1 MGLINKYNEENF
13 RNKVRSSNHAIFE
26 KYDELVNTPE
36 DDYTKVSNSNIK
48 NFSTQT
54 QHIERRVGIPTAATI
69 EIEGEGNIDYT
80 IPNVGS
86 QDKINLLP
94 LITPQDD
101 GNLMGPDGF
110 LYKDL
115 IKFKISVIN
124 PIDPEDTRVLLFRA
138 LLEDLGDDY
147 TGGWNSY
154 KYNGRAEKFWT
165 YNEFDRKI
173 NFSFKIAAQ
182 SRQEITPLYQK
193 LNYLVAQTAPEY
205 SGNKKRMRGKFNR
218 ITIGEWINDIPGF
231 FTGINLKWSKSY
243 PWEINLEEGGVT
255 QHPHVLD
262 VSCQFQPIH
271 DFAPENR
278 EFDLAA
284 APFILPGIENV
295 KKGQVDP
302 PSTSPEEG
310 TPIVNTPSEIY
321 NPDPFIIQPFIAEPD
336 NTRVAMPQEPQF
348 YADFPINNSVGSR
361 GNGGF
366 AGGDFGGGSAG
377 SDF

>member
-1 MGLINKYNEENF
+1 MGLINKYNEEDF
-13 RNKVRSSNHAIFE
+13 KNKVRGSNHAIFE
-26 KYDELVNTPE
+26 KYDSLENKA
-36 DDYTKVSNSNIK
+36 DYTNVDNIK
-48 NFSTQT
+48 SFSTEEQR
-54 QHIERRVGIPTAATI
+54 IETRIGTPIATSI
-69 EIEGEGNIDYT
+69 DLIGEGNIDYT
-80 IPNVGS
+80 VTNVGA

-94 LITPQDD
+94 ILTPDDD
-101 GNLMGPDGF
+101 GGLVSSDGF
-110 LYKDL
+110 KYQDL

-124 PIDPEDTRVLLFRA
+124 PIDPDDVRVLLFRA

-154 KYNGRAEKFWT
+154 KYNGRAEKFYT

-205 SGNKKRMRGKFNR
+205 SENVKRMRGKFNR

-278 EFDLAA
+278 AFDMSA

-295 KKGQVDP
+295 KKGQVDT
-302 PSTSPEEG
+302 PSTSPKEG

-321 NPDPFIIQPFIAEPD
+321 NPDPFTIQPFIAEPD

-348 YADFPINNSVGSR
+348 YPNFPMNNSNGT

-366 AGGDFGGGSAG
+366 TGTIGDGYGGGGAG

>member
-1 MGLINKYNEENF
+1 MGLINKYNEEDF
-13 RNKVRSSNHAIFE
+13 KNKVRSSNHAVFE
-26 KYDELVNTPE
+26 KYDSLQNKS
-36 DDYTKVSNSNIK
+36 DYTSVNNLKL
-48 NFSTQT
+48 FSTGD
-54 QHIERRVGIPTAATI
+54 QHIETRIGVPTAVPVDLI
-69 EIEGEGNIDYT
+69 GDGNIDYT
-80 IPNVGS
+80 VTNIGA

-94 LITPQDD
+94 ILTPDDD
-101 GNLMGPDGF
+101 GGLVSSDGF
-110 LYKDL
+110 KYQDL
-115 IKFKISVIN
+115 IKFKISVVN
-124 PIDPEDTRVLLFRA
+124 PIDPDDVRVLLFRA

-154 KYNGRAEKFWT
+154 KYNGRAEKFYT

-231 FTGINLKWSKSY
+231 FTNINLKWSKSY

-295 KKGQVDP
+295 KKGQVDT

-310 TPIVNTPSEIY
+310 NPIVDTPPEIY
-321 NPDPFIIQPFIAEPD
+321 NPDPFTIQPFIAEPD

-348 YADFPINNSVGSR
+348 YADFPINSSVGSS

-366 AGGDFGGGSAG
+366 AGGNFGGGSAG

>member
-13 RNKVRSSNHAIFE
+13 KNKVRGTNHAVFE
-26 KYDELVNTPE
+26 KYDSLEKRA
-36 DDYTKVSNSNIK
+36 DYTNVNNIRA
-48 NFSTQT
+48 FSTEQ
-54 QHIERRVGIPTAATI
+54 QHIETRIGVPIAAPI
-69 EIEGEGNIDYT
+69 DLIGDDNIDYT
-80 IPNVGS
+80 ITNIGA

-94 LITPQDD
+94 ILTPEDD
-101 GNLMGPDGF
+101 GSLVSSDGF
-110 LYKDL
+110 KYQDL

-124 PIDPEDTRVLLFRA
+124 PIDPDDVRVLLFRA
-138 LLEDLGDDY
+138 LLEDLSDDY

-154 KYNGRAEKFWT
+154 KYNGRAEKFYT

-205 SGNKKRMRGKFNR
+205 SGNTSRMRGKFNR
-218 ITIGEWINDIPGF
+218 ITIGDWINDIPGF
-231 FTGINLKWSKSY
+231 FTSINLKWSKSY

-278 EFDLAA
+278 EFDTSA

-295 KKGQVDP
+295 EKGQVDP
-302 PSTSPEEG
+302 PSTSPTEG
-310 TPIVNTPSEIY
+310 TPIVDTPVEVY
-321 NPDPFIIQPFIAEPD
+321 NPDPFTIQPFVAEPD

-348 YADFPINNSVGSR
+348 YPNFPINNSVGSNTQ

-366 AGGDFGGGSAG
+366 AGGGFGGGSAG

>member
-1 MGLINKYNEENF
+1 MGLINKYNEEDF
-13 RNKVRSSNHAIFE
+13 RNKVRSSNHAVFE
-26 KYDELVNTPE
+26 KYDELSNRS
-36 DDYTKVSNSNIK
+36 DYTNTKDSNIK
-48 NFSTQT
+48 NFSNES
-54 QHIERRVGIPTAATI
+54 QHIERRIGIPTAVPIDIT
-69 EIEGEGNIDYT
+69 GEGDIDYT
-80 IPNVGS
+80 VPNVGA

-94 LITPQDD
+94 ILEPNQE
-101 GNLMGPDGF
+101 GELVGSDGF
-110 LYKDL
+110 IYKDL

-124 PIDPEDTRVLLFRA
+124 PIDPTDIRVLLFRA
-138 LLEDLGDDY
+138 FLDDLSDDY

-182 SRQEITPLYQK
+182 SRQEIIPLYQK

-218 ITIGEWINDIPGF
+218 VTIGEWINDIPGF

-243 PWEINLEEGGVT
+243 PWEVKLENGAVT

-262 VSCQFQPIH
+262 VSCQFQPVH

-278 EFDLAA
+278 EFDTTA

-295 KKGQVDP
+295 AKGQVEESVVDKQ
-302 PSTSPEEG
+302 PEELPLLDG
-310 TPIVNTPSEIY
+310 VPPIE
-321 NPDPFIIQPFIAEPD
+321 PFRAVQD
-336 NTRVAMPQEPQF
+336 NTRVYSPQEQQV
-348 YADFPINNSVGSR
+348 INLLGLENNSENYG
-361 GNGGF
+361 GGGGF
-366 AGGDFGGGSAG
+366 
-377 SDF
+377 

>member
-1 MGLINKYNEENF
+1 MGLINKYNEEDF
-13 RNKVRSSNHAIFE
+13 KNKVRSSNHAVFE
-26 KYDELVNTPE
+26 KYDSLQNKS
-36 DDYTKVSNSNIK
+36 DYTSVNNLKL
-48 NFSTQT
+48 FSTGD
-54 QHIERRVGIPTAATI
+54 QHIETRIGVPTAVPVDLI
-69 EIEGEGNIDYT
+69 GDGNIDYT
-80 IPNVGS
+80 VTNVGA

-94 LITPQDD
+94 ILTPDDD
-101 GNLMGPDGF
+101 GGLVSSDGF
-110 LYKDL
+110 KYQDL
-115 IKFKISVIN
+115 IKFKISVVN
-124 PIDPEDTRVLLFRA
+124 PIDPDDVRVLLFRA

-154 KYNGRAEKFWT
+154 KYNGRAEKFYT

-295 KKGQVDP
+295 KKGQVDT

-310 TPIVNTPSEIY
+310 TPIVDTPPEIY
-321 NPDPFIIQPFIAEPD
+321 NPDPFTIQPFRATQD
-336 NTRVAMPQEPQF
+336 NTRVYSAQEQQIVNLL
-348 YADFPINNSVGSR
+348 DLENNSENYG
-361 GNGGF
+361 GGGGF
-366 AGGDFGGGSAG
+366 
-377 SDF
+377 